1 MADDDEE
8 EQNKQPDK
16 YEFSTESKLDED
28 HLFYLQ
34 FTNNFISNV
43 TRPRDFDHC
52 TVIFLFDYI

>member
-1 MADDDEE
+1 MDDDDDDE
-8 EQNKQPDK
+8 KQEAK
-16 YEFSTESKLDED
+16 YEFSEESKLDED

-52 TVIFLFDYI
+52 TVITFLLLYF